1 MNKKI
6 PFERGDK
13 VDQNEINAIIDK
25 LGIKKNYLAT
35 LLGVSKSYI
44 TDLINGKI
52 QNYDKLQKLKKILKV
67 YEETVTN
74 SND

>member
-6 PFERGDK
+6 TFEGGDK
-13 VDQNEINAIIDK
+13 LDQNEINTIIDK

-67 YEETVTN
+67 YEENVIN